1 MTTIRTLT
9 PAPAIRPAAPAAPVA
24 PVESF
29 IDKAEV
35 GKRLAMKPRTIDDW
49 MKRGL
54 LPFYKMGRA
63 VRFKW
68 SEVEAHLS
76 ANCRVCR
83 RNPAK

>member
-1 MTTIRTLT
+1 MTTLRTFT
-9 PAPAIRPAAPAAPVA
+9 PMPAIRPAVPTA

-29 IDKAEV
+29 IGKAEV
-35 GKRLAMKPRTIDDW
+35 GKRLAMKPRTIDAW
-49 MKRGL
+49 MNCGL